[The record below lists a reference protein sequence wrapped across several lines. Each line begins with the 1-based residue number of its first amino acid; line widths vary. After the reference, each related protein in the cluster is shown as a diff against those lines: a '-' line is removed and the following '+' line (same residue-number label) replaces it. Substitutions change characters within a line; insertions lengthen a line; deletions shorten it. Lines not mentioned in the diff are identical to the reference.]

1 MKVTKGDAGYIDAQ
15 KKKMIMIT
23 AAEFAAVGILLLI
36 GYLTEGSRMNILT
49 VVAVLGCLPASKA
62 LVGVITIFP
71 YHSVE
76 KKRADEVI
84 GKTDQLTTAF
94 DMVVTSRDKV
104 MQLDCAAISNN
115 TVCGYI
121 HSEKTDPGYLADHI
135 KKILAQNRLGKVS
148 VKIFP
153 DYIAFLTRAEGM
165 NNIASV
171 EQGDTKE
178 KEEKI
183 KQILLSISL

>member
-1 MKVTKGDAGYIDAQ
+1 MKVTKGDPGYINAQ
-15 KKKMIMIT
+15 KKKTILI
-23 AAEFAAVGILLLI
+23 AVIEFAVVAVLLLA
-36 GYLTEGSRMNILT
+36 GYLTTGTKLNIMT

-71 YHSVE
+71 YHSVDPE
-76 KKRADEVI
+76 MAEEVKS
-84 GKTDQLTTAF
+84 KTDLLTTSF
-94 DMVVTSRDKV
+94 DMVVTSKERI
-104 MQLDCAAISNN
+104 MQVDCIAISDN
-115 TVCGYI
+115 TVCGYA
-121 HSEKTDPGYLADHI
+121 HGQKTDPSYMSSHI

-178 KEEKI
+178 KEEEI
-183 KQILLSISL
+183 KQIILNISL

>member
-1 MKVTKGDAGYIDAQ
+1 MKITKGEPGYIDAQ
-15 KKKMIMIT
+15 KKKMIVIT
-23 AAEFAAVGILLLI
+23 VAEFAAVAVLLLI
-36 GYLTEGSRMNILT
+36 GYFTTGSRLNIWT

-71 YHSVE
+71 YHSVDLKTAREVKE
-76 KKRADEVI
+76 KSNLI
-84 GKTDQLTTAF
+84 TSSF
-94 DMVVTSRDKV
+94 DMVVTSKEKI
-104 MQLDCAAISNN
+104 MQVDCVVISNN
-115 TVCGYI
+115 TVCGYA
-121 HSEKTDPGYLADHI
+121 HSQKTDPSYVSGHI

-153 DYIAFLTRAEGM
+153 DYMAFLTRAEGM

-178 KEEKI
+178 REELI
-183 KQILLSISL
+183 KQIILNISL

>member
-1 MKVTKGDAGYIDAQ
+1 MKITKGEPGYIDAQ
-15 KKKMIMIT
+15 KKKMILIT
-23 AAEFAAVGILLLI
+23 AAEFAAVAVLLLI
-36 GYLTEGSRMNILT
+36 GYFTTGSRLNIWT

-71 YHSVE
+71 YHSVDQKTAREVKE
-76 KKRADEVI
+76 KSDLI
-84 GKTDQLTTAF
+84 TSSF
-94 DMVVTSRDKV
+94 DMVVTSKEKI
-104 MQLDCAAISNN
+104 MQVDCIVISNN
-115 TVCGYI
+115 TVCGYA
-121 HSEKTDPGYLADHI
+121 HSQKTDSSYAAGHI

-153 DYIAFLTRAEGM
+153 DYMAFLTRAEGM

-178 KEEKI
+178 KEEQI
-183 KQILLSISL
+183 KQLILNISL